1 MALVKNETFYTYRDI
16 TIVPSIISDIEHRE
30 ECNPLDENGMLPL
43 FTAPMDTVADEK
55 NFELFTNEMI
65 YAILPR
71 TVNIKTRVEF
81 STKSRWAAYSLKEFE
96 SIFCDEKNK
105 LSEENK
111 IHVLIDVANG
121 HMRKIFDLVRASRNI
136 YGDNIVLMVGN
147 IANPET
153 YRAYADIGVDYVR
166 CGIGSGFGCL
176 STSNTGT
183 HMPMASLIDKIA
195 FIKRK
200 YGNGDGFGNKPKK
213 MPKIVADGGIRN
225 YSDAIK
231 ALALGADY
239 VMVGSVFSKMLESA
253 AVKTC
258 NSEEW
263 YKLPIEVGLN
273 DLTNI
278 NKRNNAWYGTY
289 NGKEIFLG
297 DIKATFYGMA
307 SREGQI
313 ALSGSKTKTSE
324 GIKKTLSVDYTM
336 HGWCENFRDYL
347 RSAMSYVGVRTIDE
361 FKEMTTTIVNSP
373 NAIDAV
379 NK

>member
-1 MALVKNETFYTYRDI
+1 MALRNEVFYTYKDI

-43 FTAPMDTVADEK
+43 FTAPMDTVVDEN

-71 TVNIKTRVEF
+71 TVDINTRVEF

-96 SIFCDEKNK
+96 TIFCDEKNK
-105 LSEENK
+105 LNENNK
-111 IHVLIDVANG
+111 IYALIDVANG
-121 HMRKIFDLVRASRNI
+121 HMRKIFDLVRSSRNI

-153 YRAYADIGVDYVR
+153 YKAYADVGVDYVR

-176 STSNTGT
+176 STSNTGV
-183 HMPMASLIDKIA
+183 HMPMASLINHIA
-195 FIKRK
+195 IIKME
-200 YGNGDGFGNKPKK
+200 YGNGDRFGSKPKK

-231 ALALGADY
+231 ALSLGADY

-263 YKLPIEVGLN
+263 YKLPLEVKLS

-278 NKRNNAWYGTY
+278 NKRGDAWYGTY
-289 NGKEIFLG
+289 KGKEIFLG
-297 DIKATFYGMA
+297 DIYATFYGMA

-324 GIKKTLSVDYTM
+324 GIKKTLSVEYTM

-361 FKEMTTTIVNSP
+361 FKELTTTIVNSQ
-373 NAIDAV
+373 NAVNAV